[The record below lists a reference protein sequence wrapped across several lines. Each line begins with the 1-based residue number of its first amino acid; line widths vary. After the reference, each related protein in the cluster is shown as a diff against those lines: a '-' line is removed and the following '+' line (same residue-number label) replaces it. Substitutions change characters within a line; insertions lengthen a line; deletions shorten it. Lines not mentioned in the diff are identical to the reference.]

1 MPSPTPLVV
10 LGEVSTCLA
19 PSASALDRT
28 HADELLALMP
38 GRAVSWRARPSTL
51 AVSPT
56 TAIGVDCD
64 LALRLSPQDSA
75 AYRARN
81 RRERDRAQIVGT
93 VGTRV
98 VLAGGRILQSSVHTQ
113 IVRSGDRRRQ
123 PWSHYVSRKAVTEVL
138 DVLPAERGTASA
150 ALAKGYLPDPDDDA
164 ELGPAPD
171 TGDGEVLDLASISRR
186 LLGRIRTDPRLDQS
200 PPVQAGTTRLRWT
213 ALVGGAAG
221 PTVQM
226 RLDEDNVRTVRLV
239 VRKESDLDAAQR
251 FCEDLAAHDWLLTV
265 VADALDE
272 ADRFGAGQDRLE
284 ALAPLVQHFTGLWMP
299 GAHTPAA
306 LRALWRDLQSDPG
319 FTRQWTTLR
328 DRLRDNI
335 SIATLYALRHK
346 EFDQSW

>member
-1 MPSPTPLVV
+1 MPAPTPLVV

-19 PSASALDRT
+19 PSAAALDRT

-51 AVSPT
+51 AISPT
-56 TAIGVDCD
+56 TAVGVDCD
-64 LALRLSPQDSA
+64 LELGLSAQDSA
-75 AYRARN
+75 AYRARTG
-81 RRERDRAQIVGT
+81 RRWDRARIVGT
-93 VGTRV
+93 VGARV
-98 VLAGGRILQSSVHTQ
+98 VLAGGRILQSSTHTQ
-113 IVRSGDRRRQ
+113 IVRSGDRKRQ
-123 PWSHYVSRKAVTEVL
+123 PWSHYVSRKGVTEVL

-150 ALAKGYLPDPDDDA
+150 ALARGYIPDPDVEFDS
-164 ELGPAPD
+164 APE
-171 TGDGEVLDLASISRR
+171 GDGELLDLASISRR
-186 LLGRIRTDPRLDQS
+186 LLGRIRTDSRLDQS
-200 PPVQAGTTRLRWT
+200 PPVHAATTRLRWT

-221 PTVQM
+221 PKVQL
-226 RLDEDNVRTVRLV
+226 RLDEDNVRSARLIVRN
-239 VRKESDLDAAQR
+239 ESDLAAAQR

-272 ADRFGAGQDRLE
+272 ADRFGAASLDRLDV
-284 ALAPLVQHFTGLWMP
+284 LAPLVQHFTGLWMP

-335 SIATLYALRHK
+335 AIATLHALRHK
-346 EFDQSW
+346 EFDQEW

>member
-1 MPSPTPLVV
+1 MPSPAPLVV

-19 PSASALDRT
+19 PSASALGRA

-56 TAIGVDCD
+56 TAIGVDCE
-64 LALRLSPQDSA
+64 LALRLNAQDSA

-81 RRERDRAQIVGT
+81 GRERDRAQIVGT

-98 VLAGGRILQSSVHTQ
+98 VLAGGRILQSSAHTQ

-123 PWSHYVSRKAVTEVL
+123 PWSHYVSRKGVTEVL

-150 ALAKGYLPDPDDDA
+150 ALATGYLPDPDDDA
-164 ELGPAPD
+164 FDPAHA
-171 TGDGEVLDLASISRR
+171 GDDEILDLASISRR
-186 LLGRIRTDPRLDQS
+186 LLGRIRTDPRLDQR

-226 RLDEDNVRTVRLV
+226 RLDEDNVRTVRLI
-239 VRKESDLDAAQR
+239 VRKESDLVAAQR

-265 VADALDE
+265 VADALEE
-272 ADRFGAGQDRLE
+272 ADRFGAVQDRLE
-284 ALAPLVQHFTGLWMP
+284 ALAPMAQHFTGLWMP

-346 EFDQSW
+346 EFDQGW